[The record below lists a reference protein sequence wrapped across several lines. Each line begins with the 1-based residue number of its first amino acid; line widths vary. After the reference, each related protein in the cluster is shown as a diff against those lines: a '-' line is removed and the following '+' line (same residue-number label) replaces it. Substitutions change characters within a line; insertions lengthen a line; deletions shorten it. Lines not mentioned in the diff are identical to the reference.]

1 MSNDTTHPA
10 SGPSSSLATALSALT
25 GVLYA
30 VLIVY
35 LGGWFMNQWIGN
47 FSLLLFLMS
56 AITGVYW
63 VAERLHFA
71 PARARAAD
79 ELLRQDQERRA
90 RLKAQGIER
99 VDGDVEPA
107 RQAILRQPWWLD
119 WTAGLFPVILIV
131 FLLRSFL
138 FEPFRIP
145 SGSMVPTLLVGDLI
159 LVNKFH
165 YGVRLPVL
173 NTKVI
178 DNKPVARGDVVVF
191 RYPLDTRQDY
201 IKRIVGLPGD
211 TVEWRAQRL
220 FINGQ
225 EVPTEA
231 LGPFYD
237 ADSMMER
244 PLFTEK
250 LGEVEH
256 RMLVDRERGGY
267 YTGSTGFPYS
277 ENCQYS
283 IEGVRCTVPAGHYYA
298 LGDNR
303 DNSGDSRVWGFVPD
317 QNLVGKAV
325 LIWMN
330 FSDLKR
336 IGSFR

>member
-1 MSNDTTHPA
+1 MNDSTHPA
-10 SGPSSSLATALSALT
+10 AGQASSLATALSALT

-30 VLIVY
+30 VLVVY
-35 LGGWFMNQWIGN
+35 LGGWFLNKWIGN

-56 AITGVYW
+56 AITFVYW
-63 VAERLHFA
+63 LAERLHFA
-71 PARARAAD
+71 PARARAA
-79 ELLRQDQERRA
+79 EALVRQDEERRA

-119 WTAGLFPVILIV
+119 WTAGLFPVILLV
-131 FLLRSFL
+131 FVLRSFL

-165 YGVRLPVL
+165 YGIRLPVL
-173 NTKVI
+173 NQKVL
-178 DNKPVARGDVVVF
+178 DNHPVARGDVVVF
-191 RYPLDTRQDY
+191 RYPADPRQDY

-211 TVEWRAQRL
+211 VVEWRNQRL
-220 FINGQ
+220 YLNGQ

-231 LGPFYD
+231 KGPFYD
-237 ADSMMER
+237 ADSMIER

-256 RMLVDRERGGY
+256 RMLVDRERNPFFAG
-267 YTGSTGFPYS
+267 TPAFPMS
-277 ENCQYS
+277 ENCQYAVDA
-283 IEGVRCTVPAGHYYA
+283 IRCTVPAGHYYA

-325 LIWMN
+325 FIWMN
-330 FSDLKR
+330 FSEPSR
-336 IGSFR
+336 FGSFR